1 MSEHYFSAQPQA
13 ARRPRTVTVALRGRE
28 YVFVTDAGV
37 FSRGRVDKG
46 TRLLI
51 EHLPLPAAGPVLDL
65 GCGYGPVGVV
75 VAAESPAARVLMV
88 DVNERAVALARENLA
103 RNGIGNAS
111 AVVGDGFGPAAGR
124 KFSLIVS
131 NPPIRAGKRVVYR
144 WVEEAYRHL
153 EPGGRLL
160 MVARTSQG
168 ARSLAQHMAAVF
180 GNVREVAK
188 GGGYRVLEAVREEQ
202 GAPVGEEADSPAW
215 NEARGQAREGE
226 GGPAV

>member
-88 DVNERAVALARENLA
+88 DVNERAVELARANLR
-103 RNGIGNAS
+103 RNGIDNAE
-111 AVVGDGFGPAAGR
+111 AVAGDGFAAAGGR
-124 KFSLIVS
+124 RFSLIAS
-131 NPPIRAGKRVVYR
+131 NPPIRAGKRVVYA
-144 WVEEAYRHL
+144 WVEEARRRL
-153 EPGGRLL
+153 LPGGRLV

-168 ARSLAQHMAAVF
+168 AKSLARKMEEVF
-180 GNVREVAK
+180 GNVSELAK
-188 GGGYRVLEAVREEQ
+188 GSGYRVLQAVRTE
-202 GAPVGEEADSPAW
+202 
-215 NEARGQAREGE
+215 
-226 GGPAV
+226 